1 MSKTFN
7 FIEPEVENINAVM
20 QIAEELVNRN
30 KIIQMEKLFRIAKKR
45 LKLSPLTI
53 VSIINYLKRNA
64 QIVERS
70 KLLKDDVLSNIY
82 RKIIFNFINKYPGI
96 NFSNLRQFSFQ
107 EYKLTMDKPINKG
120 SVGQF
125 DWHLNILIKFKF
137 IRKIEFKNYS
147 LFIPY
152 KMEDKKGLY
161 YFLLRDSINRKI
173 IHVLTKEIEIKSSKI
188 HGLIKESRNS
198 VYYHINVINEY
209 DLVILEKISG
219 NFVVSLNPDNK
230 DLILNIV
237 DDIELKLSELKEK
250 TGVLDKKKER
260 PLKKPK
266 AGVIAAADTA
276 GLSEAEKK
284 EIEKTESEMEIEK
297 KKVECI
303 VHRGTIVGS
312 IYLCPN
318 CMTYYCIKCAK
329 ALKEKDEACWSCG
342 EKIDI
347 SVQLIMNNKE
357 EKRKV
362 EPEINQKSKIY

>member
-30 KIIQMEKLFRIAKKR
+30 KIIQMDKLFRIAKKR

-53 VSIINYLKRNA
+53 VSIINYLRRNA

-70 KLLKDDVLSNIY
+70 KLLKGDVLSNTY

-107 EYKLTMDKPINKG
+107 EYKLTTDNEINKG

-125 DWHLNILIKFKF
+125 DWHLNILMKFKF

-147 LFIPY
+147 LFIRY
-152 KMEDKKGLY
+152 NLEDKKGIY
-161 YFLLRDSINRKI
+161 YFLLRDNINRKI
-173 IHVLTKEIEIKSSKI
+173 IHVLTKEKQIKSSKI
-188 HGLIKESRNS
+188 HGLIKESRSS
-198 VYYHINVINEY
+198 VYYHINIIYEY

-219 NFVVSLNPDNK
+219 NFEVRLNPDNK

-250 TGVLDKKKER
+250 TGVLVKKKER
-260 PLKKPK
+260 PLKKLEATIK
-266 AGVIAAADTA
+266 AV
-276 GLSEAEKK
+276 AEEPENI
-284 EIEKTESEMEIEK
+284 EILVPEVMNK
-297 KKVECI
+297 KK
-303 VHRGTIVGS
+303 
-312 IYLCPN
+312 
-318 CMTYYCIKCAK
+318 
-329 ALKEKDEACWSCG
+329 
-342 EKIDI
+342 
-347 SVQLIMNNKE
+347 
-357 EKRKV
+357 EKRKL
-362 EPEINQKSKIY
+362 EPEINQK